1 MTLKQ
6 TCTSKSNFTIINL
19 RPHHTLTTG
28 SAIHP
33 HKKRHDK
40 SKTHPHSATDR
51 RHAQP
56 APNTHPASH
65 RKQQKGKSTHRPS
78 SRPYQ
83 RAHRPIRPSIHQ
95 PPHTNRRLA
104 RKPYMPSHT
113 PARDTTHIQP
123 DNDEINSDNPYEPW
137 KNITKLT
144 KTVTTSIKRIL
155 PYTRHPTR
163 QRQNQLRQP
172 IRTMEKHYKTHQN
185 SHNLHQRNT
194 RDII

>member
-6 TCTSKSNFTIINL
+6 TCTSKSNITIINP

-28 SAIHP
+28 RAIHP
-33 HKKRHDK
+33 HKKRYDK

-56 APNTHPASH
+56 TPNTHPASH
-65 RKQQKGKSTHRPS
+65 RKQQKGKSTHRPP
-78 SRPYQ
+78 SRLYQ
-83 RAHRPIRPSIHQ
+83 RAHRPTRPSTHQ

-113 PARDTTHIQP
+113 PAQDTTHIQP
-123 DNDEINSDNPYEPW
+123 HNDEINSDNPYEPW

-144 KTVTTSIKRIL
+144 KTVTTPIKGIL
-155 PYTRHPTR
+155 PYTRPGHYTHPTR
-163 QRQNQLRQP
+163 Q
-172 IRTMEKHYKTHQN
+172 
-185 SHNLHQRNT
+185 
-194 RDII
+194 